1 MKIVK
6 SSCSSKR
13 KVRTCT
19 FSPQVNIKNKRTA
32 VQTEQDVN
40 AAHSEAKLQDLIN
53 DIKSNIYTKVKA
65 VATSPDFGF
74 DENEV
79 DDYFFVEASATEI
92 GEDHHEAIRVEV
104 RGEVSYEGLE
114 DLMEALNP
122 IIESYDSYAYFEPVE
137 PGIIEAYVSV
147 NQIDMSIYGA
157 TAFPDHMFYDY
168 HGKRFSVHDNSSE
181 LRDDV
186 IEDVYYLWKASIS
199 QQAGAYNDADE
210 DYVYAFIR
218 GRGVVEY
225 YKKGKYVATSNYNL
239 RDEDDFEQAW
249 EYMEIIVQDVCDR
262 LIAYNKDVPDRMVY
276 NSTSIQ
282 AADDEFHGY
291 ADVASDSGRSV
302 EAVDDLSSY
311 PEEFRN
317 AYQKAK
323 TEFINRY
330 PNLGVSIIRDDPYA
344 EDGEVAVLVKDYDT
358 GDHAKC
364 YLVYSVDEMISSD
377 YEWML
382 QAFEETAEA
391 IGLLEDN
398 TVYSSVESSD
408 YESDSGIFIEDII
421 DSLEDN
427 GYDLSRIRSIRQ
439 GLLKLFGYKGK
450 DADIIIHDL
459 VAGGFIDPNDWVD
472 KDYTPGIYSA
482 TNDGEGYWFFTTHG
496 VQPGSVPRDVDIL
509 DIIDTPNGSFV
520 KFNRFLSTKEL
531 NEYDMVEKSPKSV
544 MSAEADEL
552 RSVEATTEYLDIG
565 GILGEPNVRYSS
577 EDLRSIYEE
586 GKHHDPLTYIY
597 EKGKHHDPLISQ
609 YDSYESWFKDIEQ
622 YLYEIYSDTE
632 DITSST
638 DEVYYPNGQ
647 VVPDDSVDMD
657 KFLDYNFGTDRD
669 PDNSHYT
676 TEEKQRA
683 VDYYFKK
690 EQKYAKAS
698 SNTDDK
704 VFIEDIIDG
713 LEDNGYDL
721 TRISSIKRGIW
732 ELFGYKEK
740 DADIIIHDLIAGGFI
755 DPNNW
760 VDKDYIPS
768 IYSST
773 EEDSSS
779 RTNSYDYRL
788 GDTVSYNGD
797 VYIIIDDE
805 DDLLTLRPQS
815 RFSDD
820 DFDDPELGD
829 SSEDVFLAPWQLR
842 QYGKVIPYGKVI
854 NASEAG
860 EDLPMVDQEYDSAAT
875 SINSNKLPAIYKM
888 VSFNEGDVV
897 VDFGGGKFDNAV
909 EYIKDKGAT
918 LCVYDPY
925 NRSAEHNK
933 EVLRILR
940 ENGGADAA
948 VNSNVLNVI
957 KEPEA
962 RKNVLENIA
971 RITKPGAPIYI
982 TVYEGKGNGQEG
994 PTKSGYQLN
1003 RKTADYLEEIQEV
1016 FPDATRRGKLITA
1029 HNSGSVSS
1037 SINIQAANN
1046 PSYEKYLLNQVRSL
1060 LISKLESEYDIE
1072 FFITDMYID
1081 GDDMHIQVYGD
1092 DALHGDIDIP
1102 VDYSGDAY
1110 DFADDAFNK
1119 LKDIFQNNSSNIVE
1133 GSQDISRYDKEV
1145 VSYREIISKS
1155 VKDNDD
1161 FLTDY
1166 TMYEVVTEDGSVE
1179 YECYFGDNDL
1189 YGPWNGEGLDFEAD
1203 NYDEAVEWYNS
1214 YSSDEIQSSTV
1225 LDSNTEFR
1233 ENFEEAVDIFYEE
1246 YPATV
1251 ELTDEQDEEYDTLY
1265 KAYVRETGVLYSVK
1279 PGVVYIDI
1287 DWDSS
1292 DILQAL
1298 EETAEA
1304 IGIEHYPDPLDVDA
1318 SESIQGDAFSELEDA
1333 YLSPPEYDD
1342 PIEHEDSQ
1350 ELIEVELDQVITVD
1364 VDGDYE
1370 WDDDTYVWASPDGS
1384 NEEWRS
1390 EDGVYID
1397 DKVGVVEH
1405 IDDLIIPNV
1414 PTRPGKYRVTGLAQL
1429 IYDVSGIQEYRTN
1442 YGPDDYESD
1451 LDTDHAVVAFNFSQ
1465 STVENLKI
1473 TPVRR

>member
-65 VATSPDFGF
+65 VATSPEFGF

-79 DDYFFVEASATEI
+79 DDYFFVEVSATEI
-92 GEDHHEAIRVEV
+92 GEDHHEAIRIEV

-147 NQIDMSIYGA
+147 NQVDMSIYGA
-157 TAFPDHMFYDY
+157 TASPDHMFYDY

-181 LRDDV
+181 IGEDNIDDV
-186 IEDVYYLWKASIS
+186 YFLWKGSIS

-218 GRGVVEY
+218 GRGVIEY
-225 YKKGKYVATSNYNL
+225 YKKGKYVATDNYTL
-239 RDEDDFEQAW
+239 RDEDDFEYAW
-249 EYMEIIVQDVCDR
+249 EYMEIILQHICDR
-262 LIAYNKDVPDRMVY
+262 LIAYNKDVPDRMVH
-276 NSTSIQ
+276 NSTDVLAASLQDPIDLDNLPDDFVQ
-282 AADDEFHGY
+282 AYLAAKEDFESAYEEAFAEVSLVDDSQSNDDEVCAIVEGT
-291 ADVASDSGRSV
+291 DVKGKPVSGKV
-302 EAVDDLSSY
+302 YLYIYTD
-311 PEEFRN
+311 N
-317 AYQKAK
+317 
-323 TEFINRY
+323 
-330 PNLGVSIIRDDPYA
+330 
-344 EDGEVAVLVKDYDT
+344 YDVI
-358 GDHAKC
+358 
-364 YLVYSVDEMISSD
+364 Y
-377 YEWML
+377 
-382 QAFEETAEA
+382 QAFDETAEA

-427 GYDLSRIRSIRQ
+427 GYDLDDLSSIKE
-439 GLLKLFGYKGK
+439 GLWALFGYQGK
-450 DADIIIHDL
+450 DADDVIEDL
-459 VAGGFIDPNDWVD
+459 VAGGFVDSNVLID
-472 KDYTPGIYSA
+472 A
-482 TNDGEGYWFFTTHG
+482 C
-496 VQPGSVPRDVDIL
+496 
-509 DIIDTPNGSFV
+509 
-520 KFNRFLSTKEL
+520 
-531 NEYDMVEKSPKSV
+531 
-544 MSAEADEL
+544 
-552 RSVEATTEYLDIG
+552 
-565 GILGEPNVRYSS
+565 
-577 EDLRSIYEE
+577 
-586 GKHHDPLTYIY
+586 
-597 EKGKHHDPLISQ
+597 
-609 YDSYESWFKDIEQ
+609 
-622 YLYEIYSDTE
+622 
-632 DITSST
+632 
-638 DEVYYPNGQ
+638 
-647 VVPDDSVDMD
+647 
-657 KFLDYNFGTDRD
+657 
-669 PDNSHYT
+669 
-676 TEEKQRA
+676 
-683 VDYYFKK
+683 
-690 EQKYAKAS
+690 
-698 SNTDDK
+698 DK
-704 VFIEDIIDG
+704 V
-713 LEDNGYDL
+713 
-721 TRISSIKRGIW
+721 
-732 ELFGYKEK
+732 
-740 DADIIIHDLIAGGFI
+740 
-755 DPNNW
+755 
-760 VDKDYIPS
+760 
-768 IYSST
+768 YSGT
-773 EEDSSS
+773 E
-779 RTNSYDYRL
+779 SYDYYL
-788 GDTVSYNGD
+788 GDIVEYNGQTY
-797 VYIIIDDE
+797 VIIDDE
-805 DDLLTLRPQS
+805 DNLLTLRPKD
-815 RFSDD
+815 RFGDN
-820 DFDDPELGD
+820 DFENPELGD
-829 SSEDVFLAPWQLR
+829 SSEDVFLEPWQLAKN
-842 QYGKVIPYGKVI
+842 QKVIG
-854 NASEAG
+854 ASEDD
-860 EDLPMVDQEYDSAAT
+860 EDDLPMVDQEYDSAAT

-888 VSFNEGDVV
+888 VNFNEGDII

-1037 SINIQAANN
+1037 STN
-1046 PSYEKYLLNQVRSL
+1046 
-1060 LISKLESEYDIE
+1060 
-1072 FFITDMYID
+1072 
-1081 GDDMHIQVYGD
+1081 
-1092 DALHGDIDIP
+1092 
-1102 VDYSGDAY
+1102 
-1110 DFADDAFNK
+1110 
-1119 LKDIFQNNSSNIVE
+1119 VE
-1133 GSQDISRYDKEV
+1133 GYTDEHDISRYDKDI

-1155 VKDNDD
+1155 VEDSDD

-1214 YSSDEIQSSTV
+1214 YSSDEIQSSESV
-1225 LDSNTEFR
+1225 EGSILDSNTGFR

-1318 SESIQGDAFSELEDA
+1318 SESIEADAFSSLEDQ
-1333 YLSPPEYDD
+1333 YLTPPEYDD

-1370 WDDDTYVWASPDGS
+1370 WDDDTYVWASPDRS

-1405 IDDLIIPNV
+1405 IDDIIIPNV
-1414 PTRPGKYRVTGLAQL
+1414 PTRPGKYRVTGLAEL

-1451 LDTDHAVVAFNFSQ
+1451 LDTDHAVVSFNFSK
-1465 STVENLKI
+1465 SSVENLKI

>member
-13 KVRTCT
+13 KIRTCT

-32 VQTEQDVN
+32 IQTEQDVN
-40 AAHSEAKLQDLIN
+40 AAHSEAKIQDLID
-53 DIKSNIYTKVKA
+53 DIRSNIYTKVKA
-65 VATSPDFGF
+65 VATSSDFGF
-74 DENEV
+74 DENEI
-79 DDYFFVEASATEI
+79 DDYFFVEASAAEI

-104 RGEVSYEGLE
+104 RAEVSYEGLE

-122 IIESYDSYAYFEPVE
+122 IIETYDSYAYFEPVE

-147 NQIDMSIYGA
+147 NQVDMSIYGA
-157 TAFPDHMFYDY
+157 TASPDHMFYDY

-181 LRDDV
+181 IGEDNIDDV
-186 IEDVYYLWKASIS
+186 YFLWKGNIS

-218 GRGVVEY
+218 GRGVIEY
-225 YKKGKYVATSNYNL
+225 YKKGKYVATDNYTL
-239 RDEDDFEQAW
+239 RDEDDFEYAW
-249 EYMEIIVQDVCDR
+249 EYMEIILQHICDR

-291 ADVASDSGRSV
+291 ADVASDIESALKDGIHQFFQSDKYNWSDDQIQDKTVVDVAWAVLRDDKGVERHSLIIDVYAEANRRIIERLGRFLDQLVLSKYDSYDKFTWVDQYSIEGLVYLDEYLEDIESYTSIEASDDDEFHGYADVASSIDQDTKNCLTQFFGSAPYDWSSDDIKDRTVVDIAWAVIKDNDGYDRHSLIVDVYAEANRRTITKLGKLLDKQVLSKYESFDKFVWVDQYSIEGIVYLDLFSEDVNSSTSIESSDSYEYDGANYEFVTNIDGYWVYRAVVDGKGTWRAMPQGSDESEFSRLSFPISYDQARGFEPINEPSAITKLRKDLGKKLLPKSGQSV
-302 EAVDDLSSY
+302 EATEDLSSY

-364 YLVYSVDEMISSD
+364 YLVYSVDELISSD

-439 GLLKLFGYKGK
+439 GLLELFGYKGK

-459 VAGGFIDPNDWVD
+459 VAGRFIDPNDWVD

-531 NEYDMVEKSPKSV
+531 NEYDMVEKAPKSV
-544 MSAEADEL
+544 MS
-552 RSVEATTEYLDIG
+552 SKNCEY
-565 GILGEPNVRYSS
+565 VKSS
-577 EDLRSIYEE
+577 EE
-586 GKHHDPLTYIY
+586 
-597 EKGKHHDPLISQ
+597 
-609 YDSYESWFKDIEQ
+609 
-622 YLYEIYSDTE
+622 
-632 DITSST
+632 
-638 DEVYYPNGQ
+638 
-647 VVPDDSVDMD
+647 
-657 KFLDYNFGTDRD
+657 
-669 PDNSHYT
+669 
-676 TEEKQRA
+676 
-683 VDYYFKK
+683 
-690 EQKYAKAS
+690 
-698 SNTDDK
+698 
-704 VFIEDIIDG
+704 
-713 LEDNGYDL
+713 
-721 TRISSIKRGIW
+721 
-732 ELFGYKEK
+732 
-740 DADIIIHDLIAGGFI
+740 
-755 DPNNW
+755 
-760 VDKDYIPS
+760 
-768 IYSST
+768 
-773 EEDSSS
+773 
-779 RTNSYDYRL
+779 
-788 GDTVSYNGD
+788 
-797 VYIIIDDE
+797 DE
-805 DDLLTLRPQS
+805 DR
-815 RFSDD
+815 
-820 DFDDPELGD
+820 
-829 SSEDVFLAPWQLR
+829 
-842 QYGKVIPYGKVI
+842 
-854 NASEAG
+854 

-888 VSFNEGDVV
+888 VNFNEGDVV

-909 EYIKDKGAT
+909 EYIRDKGAT

-982 TVYEGKGNGQEG
+982 TVYEGKGDGQEG

-1016 FPDATRRGKLITA
+1016 FPDATRKGKLITA
-1029 HNSGSVSS
+1029 HNSNVS
-1037 SINIQAANN
+1037 AATN
-1046 PSYEKYLLNQVRSL
+1046 V
-1060 LISKLESEYDIE
+1060 
-1072 FFITDMYID
+1072 
-1081 GDDMHIQVYGD
+1081 
-1092 DALHGDIDIP
+1092 
-1102 VDYSGDAY
+1102 
-1110 DFADDAFNK
+1110 
-1119 LKDIFQNNSSNIVE
+1119 SNIGAKVTCSDE
-1133 GSQDISRYDKEV
+1133 YNSEWIKVAQKEV
-1145 VSYREIISKS
+1145 PDSDGFY
-1155 VKDNDD
+1155 
-1161 FLTDY
+1161 TDY
-1166 TMYEVVTEDGSVE
+1166 TMYVSEDGST
-1179 YECYFGDNDL
+1179 YIFMFGDSDV
-1189 YGPWNGEGLDFEAD
+1189 YGPDIDYAD
-1203 NYDEAVEWYNS
+1203 HECSNWDEAVEWWDSYDGFEDENLKDV
-1214 YSSDEIQSSTV
+1214 YSSDSIGNHMIITV
-1225 LDSNTEFR
+1225 NSGISGDGFS
-1233 ENFEEAVDIFYEE
+1233 I
-1246 YPATV
+1246 TV
-1251 ELTDEQDEEYDTLY
+1251 EDEQGDVVFNEAYRFGVNTSYDRKYAERAEEDYQNAKKYGWSRIPEL
-1265 KAYVRETGVLYSVK
+1265 KPYVGDIIDDICNEYNIQKNDIVFKRGNNVFKGSEVTDSVVNDFIDSYIVNASYSIK
-1279 PGVVYIDI
+1279 G
-1287 DWDSS
+1287 SFS
-1292 DILQAL
+1292 D
-1298 EETAEA
+1298 
-1304 IGIEHYPDPLDVDA
+1304 
-1318 SESIQGDAFSELEDA
+1318 LEDE

-1342 PIEHEDSQ
+1342 PIEHEASE
-1350 ELIEVELDQVITVD
+1350 ELIEVEINQVITVD

-1390 EDGVYID
+1390 EDGVYVD

-1414 PTRPGKYRVTGLAQL
+1414 PTRPGKYRVTGLAEL
-1429 IYDVSGIQEYRTN
+1429 IYDVSGIQEYRTE
-1442 YGPDDYESD
+1442 YGPDDYDSD
-1451 LDTDHAVVAFNFSQ
+1451 IDIDHAVVSFNFRKSEVQ
-1465 STVENLKI
+1465 NLKI

>member
-6 SSCSSKR
+6 SSCGGKKR
-13 KVRTCT
+13 VRTCT
-19 FSPQVNIKNKRTA
+19 FSPQVNIKNKREPI
-32 VQTEQDVN
+32 QTQEDVN
-40 AAHSEAKLQDLIN
+40 AAHSEAKIQDLLEDVKNVIW
-53 DIKSNIYTKVKA
+53 TKVSN
-65 VATSPDFGF
+65 VATSDSFGF
-74 DENEV
+74 PEDEVN
-79 DDYFFVEASATEI
+79 DYFFVDVTPTQI
-92 GEDHHEAIRVEV
+92 GEDDHEAIRVEV
-104 RGEVSYEGLE
+104 RAEVSYDGLE
-114 DLMEALNP
+114 KLMDALNP

-147 NQIDMSIYGA
+147 DQVDMSVYGGSEYADSSQSEYTNRAVLRYKNKSFTIY
-157 TAFPDHMFYDY
+157 
-168 HGKRFSVHDNSSE
+168 DNSDAINLPADADLE
-181 LRDDV
+181 ALRK
-186 IEDVYYLWKASIS
+186 WKAQIS

-210 DYVYAFIR
+210 DYEWASLSN
-218 GRGVVEY
+218 GVVSY
-225 YKKGKYVATSNYNL
+225 YRRGKLVDKSYYMSPSDWGVETLGEWSKLVINDVIQNL
-239 RDEDDFEQAW
+239 YEANRD
-249 EYMEIIVQDVCDR
+249 VQDH
-262 LIAYNKDVPDRMVY
+262 MVY
-276 NSTSIQ
+276 NSTNIEDVSAGDNPMSFRYKGRRIKLLT
-282 AADDEFHGY
+282 DGTGY
-291 ADVASDSGRSV
+291 AIFEKGEMIDYGFKS
-302 EAVDDLSSY
+302 L
-311 PEEFRN
+311 EE
-317 AYQKAK
+317 
-323 TEFINRY
+323 
-330 PNLGVSIIRDDPYA
+330 A
-344 EDGEVAVLVKDYDT
+344 EDAIDEYD
-358 GDHAKC
+358 
-364 YLVYSVDEMISSD
+364 
-377 YEWML
+377 
-382 QAFEETAEA
+382 
-391 IGLLEDN
+391 
-398 TVYSSVESSD
+398 
-408 YESDSGIFIEDII
+408 DIYQ
-421 DSLEDN
+421 DDV
-427 GYDLSRIRSIRQ
+427 Q
-439 GLLKLFGYKGK
+439 
-450 DADIIIHDL
+450 
-459 VAGGFIDPNDWVD
+459 V
-472 KDYTPGIYSA
+472 YSA
-482 TNDGEGYWFFTTHG
+482 T
-496 VQPGSVPRDVDIL
+496 
-509 DIIDTPNGSFV
+509 
-520 KFNRFLSTKEL
+520 
-531 NEYDMVEKSPKSV
+531 
-544 MSAEADEL
+544 
-552 RSVEATTEYLDIG
+552 
-565 GILGEPNVRYSS
+565 
-577 EDLRSIYEE
+577 
-586 GKHHDPLTYIY
+586 
-597 EKGKHHDPLISQ
+597 
-609 YDSYESWFKDIEQ
+609 
-622 YLYEIYSDTE
+622 
-632 DITSST
+632 
-638 DEVYYPNGQ
+638 
-647 VVPDDSVDMD
+647 
-657 KFLDYNFGTDRD
+657 
-669 PDNSHYT
+669 
-676 TEEKQRA
+676 
-683 VDYYFKK
+683 
-690 EQKYAKAS
+690 
-698 SNTDDK
+698 
-704 VFIEDIIDG
+704 
-713 LEDNGYDL
+713 
-721 TRISSIKRGIW
+721 
-732 ELFGYKEK
+732 
-740 DADIIIHDLIAGGFI
+740 
-755 DPNNW
+755 
-760 VDKDYIPS
+760 
-768 IYSST
+768 
-773 EEDSSS
+773 EED
-779 RTNSYDYRL
+779 
-788 GDTVSYNGD
+788 
-797 VYIIIDDE
+797 E
-805 DDLLTLRPQS
+805 
-815 RFSDD
+815 
-820 DFDDPELGD
+820 
-829 SSEDVFLAPWQLR
+829 
-842 QYGKVIPYGKVI
+842 
-854 NASEAG
+854 

-875 SINSNKLPAIYKM
+875 SINSNKLPAIYRM

-918 LCVYDPY
+918 LVVYDPY
-925 NRSAEHNK
+925 NRSAEHNR
-933 EVLRILR
+933 EVLKILR

-982 TVYEGKGNGQEG
+982 TVYEGKGDGQEG

-1037 SINIQAANN
+1037 ATDIQAANN
-1046 PSYEKYLLNQVRSL
+1046 TSYEKYLLNQVGSL
-1060 LISKLESEYDIE
+1060 LIDKLESEYDIE

-1092 DALHGDIDIP
+1092 DSLHGDVDIP
-1102 VDYSGDAY
+1102 VDYSGDVY

-1119 LKDIFQNNSSNIVE
+1119 LKDIFQNNSSNTVE
-1133 GSQDISRYDKEV
+1133 GSQDISRYDKEI
-1145 VSYREIISKS
+1145 VSYRKIISKS
-1155 VKDNDD
+1155 VEDNDD

-1265 KAYVRETGVLYSVK
+1265 RAYVRETGVLYSVK

-1287 DWDSS
+1287 NWDSS

-1318 SESIQGDAFSELEDA
+1318 SKSIQGDAFSSLENQ

-1364 VDGDYE
+1364 VDGNYE
-1370 WDDDTYVWASPDGS
+1370 WDDDTYVWASPDRS

-1442 YGPDDYESD
+1442 YGPDDYEYD